1 MTRQRGELAICVVLA
16 VLGLA
21 MAVRSFSYHVLG
33 AGGRIGPG
41 FMPLVAGVALAGF
54 AAWAFTE
61 AFVRQRRER
70 AAQPEPGGDG
80 DHDGDARDDDRGP
93 EDTGA
98 GNERRV
104 TLVFAMTLAALVLS
118 IVTGFLVAF
127 GLLVLALLWFVEREK
142 PWLAVTISVVATAG
156 SWLVFVVLFQ
166 VPLPGGM
173 LGLLGGA

>member
-1 MTRQRGELAICVVLA
+1 MARQRGELAVCAVLA

-21 MAVRSFSYHVLG
+21 MAVRSFGYHVFG

-41 FMPLVAGVALAGF
+41 FMPLVAGAALAGF
-54 AAWAFTE
+54 AGWAFAE
-61 AFVRQRRER
+61 ALVRQRREQ
-70 AAQPEPGGDG
+70 AASPRE
-80 DHDGDARDDDRGP
+80 
-93 EDTGA
+93 ETGA
-98 GNERRV
+98 PDGTAPETTGGNDAADGSQRRV
-104 TLVFAMTLAALVLS
+104 MLVFAMTLGALVLS

-142 PWLAVTISVVATAG
+142 PWLAVTISVVATGG